1 MIDDIKQMI
10 YIFKKFKKNI
20 FFVFI
25 LDFSISGIEL
35 FNVYFISWVIKL
47 IEEQTYMYLIYIC
60 TISLFVNFI
69 KIYLENLQT
78 VQHIELGKKIK
89 QQYFPPFLR
98 N

>member
-25 LDFSISGIEL
+25 LDFSISGIDL
-35 FNVYFISWVIKL
+35 FNVYFIFLVVKS
-47 IEEQTYMYLIYIC
+47 IEENKYIYLIYLFM
-60 TISLFVNFI
+60 ISLFGNFV

-89 QQYFPPFLR
+89 RQYFPPFLR